1 MLKQLQ
7 IWLQNVY
14 KKDVSI
20 KVFVGLLVFYYELS
34 WFVSIFNANKN
45 YTYFLTIIL
54 YYIYIYIYNIV
65 LWVFLEL
72 HINIIVLPRLPQT
85 KIMIPPLT
93 SRGVHGS
100 GWVRLRRFF
109 DPTHHGGSKKIQPN
123 PHELDWVRLNPWV
136 GQFFLLLL
144 LLNWVEKNISHL
156 PPELINKIYIN
167 I

>member
-54 YYIYIYIYNIV
+54 YYIYGTLSFSWIAYQYYS
-65 LWVFLEL
+65 FTT
-72 HINIIVLPRLPQT
+72 R
-85 KIMIPPLT
+85 
-93 SRGVHGS
+93 
-100 GWVRLRRFF
+100 
-109 DPTHHGGSKKIQPN
+109 PN
-123 PHELDWVRLNPWV
+123 KNHDSAPH
-136 GQFFLLLL
+136 
-144 LLNWVEKNISHL
+144 
-156 PPELINKIYIN
+156 
-167 I
+167 